1 MKRRLPTKAMGQR
14 ENSVDDPIRF
24 NIINAVSGATEL
36 DTTAKA

>member
-14 ENSVDDPIRF
+14 ENSVDEHIRF
-24 NIINAVSGATEL
+24 NIINAVSGTTEL